1 MADLNANINVGI
13 ETTQALNQLKALQR
27 QISQFHQSV
36 AKSSGEAAVAQR
48 DLQRNF
54 LNSVNSIQGFSAE
67 LKTVRTTAESFTN
80 SLEKNKFSMRE
91 YFRYAA
97 GATKT
102 FGKNFAAE
110 FSTIEKT
117 AIERVKTLQTQYIKM
132 GRDASGA
139 MQAIAIRPTVLDM
152 KDLGTQTAITAQ
164 KQVLFNQLV
173 KQGSTNLLNF
183 GKNTQWAG
191 RQLMVGFTLPL
202 ATLGITAGRVFMDME
217 KAAIKFRKVYGDLF
231 TPEAERQKALEGIV
245 ELGEAYT
252 SYGVAVSDSLSMAA
266 DAAAAG
272 FAGVDLQNQTAAAL
286 KLSVLG
292 QLDLQKAL
300 ETTISLQNAFQ
311 LSSADLAGEIDF
323 LNAVENQTVVAL
335 DDITEAVPRVAPVI
349 KQLGGD
355 VRDLAF
361 FLAAMKEGG
370 INAAQGANALK
381 SGLASLINPSEKAA
395 LMLSDLGINIR
406 SIISQ
411 NQGDIAG
418 TVFNFAK
425 ALDNLDP
432 LRRAQ
437 AIEQLF
443 GKFQFARIS
452 ALFDNITRE
461 GTQAQRVLEL
471 AGSSMQEL
479 ATLSEDELAVSAAS
493 SMNKFRS
500 AVEKIK
506 VALVPIGQIFLE
518 IATPFVEFGTKVLDA
533 FNSLPDGMKKAVGT
547 IIAVLGGIGPVALMT
562 FGLINNGIAN
572 MIKFFATVRLG
583 YLKITGQAKGV
594 GDETQYMTQEQLEA
608 AAAAASLDQAHA
620 GLTQRFTAEKTA
632 VDQLRIA
639 YQRAAEAG
647 AKFALNNPQM
657 IRPGFGGTQAQ
668 GFAEGGVIRGPG
680 NGTSDSI
687 PALLSNGEAVIPA
700 KQVKKYAPLIEGL
713 IAGNLPGFAK
723 GFLGMPKSAKSVS
736 KNREAAD
743 AIYQEFLKSS
753 YAGVAPTEYGH
764 QISPTSGHSF
774 PIFGLGGVYQKGD
787 KRVFVKPV
795 MDETAALAEI
805 RGTQITRQAHGLEA
819 PEQRIVVI
827 RDPMDPTRQ
836 RRFLALESDLDAK
849 FIQNEPKA
857 IFNEEQYFRQLVASL
872 VRVDKDL
879 AAGNVFGNVVADVG
893 PAGVFSRASGPRA
906 LTTDLPSME
915 EQALINL
922 LGIKGGA
929 KRAFAESTLGLMA
942 GLTPQQYHQRMLGEI
957 QRVLPALKQTVAGF
971 GLTNPA
977 EADAYNAMI
986 KRLELGLGV
995 DWSKF
1000 HSVHSGVKIAAPKKP
1015 KAAVGYANGVVS
1027 VPGPKGK
1034 GDVVPAMLSP
1044 GEAVIPAK
1052 FAKKYAP
1059 LIQAM
1064 VAGNIP
1070 GYVNG
1075 TDTVAGGVANIGG
1088 SEVGIANKASARAL
1102 EIYYN
1107 KLLQLNNT
1115 TDAVDKMF
1123 AQLLQNAE
1131 RNSDGL
1137 VILTKAQAE
1146 QAAKANAEIKTS
1158 QGSGLQMGHL
1168 QTVSKILPSGER
1180 ESGSFVRGM
1189 LPSQNKSLD
1198 QGGQFVE
1205 DFIRD
1210 WNMVTGGLFDAVKLG
1225 GAELTDG
1232 VKAAAEQIDNDIRDI
1247 AVSLAQ
1253 GGKVTDEILSTAA
1266 DQALAN
1272 AKARGGDS
1280 SVAANAL
1287 EKTKD
1292 MKVILPAT
1300 VESLASSDALKT
1312 LKEKYK
1318 KVGVDFA
1325 KLTSNQLK
1333 DILLEEKLITPKQTK
1348 GGRTDYVTTE
1358 AGAALTSRGAG
1369 SRLFRTSSDGD
1380 AVAVERFA
1388 KEEGSKTYLKIK
1400 EKMATLVGQVKDE
1413 IGTGLDDA
1421 SGAKSP
1427 SVKIAQ
1433 ATENIVDGVKE
1444 TLVNSKDD
1452 VALATEQMISPI
1464 TKPTQAGKDSA
1475 SRSAFGNIDVK
1486 EPVPAVGNAPRQVV
1500 QAMSQET
1507 TAART
1512 FAGDLKASFASARAN
1527 ITREMGFVKEEFGS
1541 VVQQIKQKF
1550 GKGGQEIVAVAQQT
1564 NQGLIVGGKE
1574 YGFNAI
1580 AQAQG
1585 RDGAIE
1591 AIVTRKTAEIIS
1603 KATEAYNA
1611 GARFVPGLIT
1621 DGLKSGFPE
1630 IEFAGER
1637 ISNVLAK
1644 SIGRAAPKIPDFARP
1659 GDPKGMQGPKPQSGF
1674 SKAMEG
1680 FDSASQGLSNFAF
1693 GLSAV
1698 SGILSLM
1705 GGPLQGFAQGITM
1718 LTSGMFALIQIIAAI
1733 RALEIKSLV
1742 VKTQKLVAD
1751 RLELA
1756 LKAKSAV
1763 ATGAA
1768 TIGTMAFGT
1777 TIWSAVAGLI
1787 AFLGP
1792 VLAIGLAIAAV
1803 AGTFMLVNHVLAENQ
1818 KKING
1823 LGDAAFATAEK
1834 LQNIA
1839 ELVGFEP
1846 TREVDRATQLA
1857 TVEGMDAAGVARAA
1871 SIRESE
1877 QFQDLKTKESSEG
1890 GFKNDIAAIRDADP
1904 ERAQAALDNL
1914 ALQLLA
1920 LAPEGTDPKKIQ
1932 EYVAAIAME
1941 AGKEDLDLSFVLTV
1955 DLSDPAA
1962 FDQIVQKSQ
1971 TALAGLQAVSKR
1983 GESEL
1988 KAYGSQ
1994 ASATYEALNTGLLN
2008 GALST
2013 EQYTT
2018 QTNELLSG
2026 ISTLGED
2033 ATVVLDKMFANIG
2046 IPKET
2051 VDGIDNLDARVAI
2064 LKAAM
2069 AGVTGLEETAKEL
2082 EAANGDAAKQQI
2094 ILTGLEKKRA
2104 AAVKFT
2110 SETQE
2115 RLNQVQKETNNKA
2128 QATALE
2134 EYLEKAREDAAL
2146 KKELEANG
2154 YSAADAQLILS
2165 NEMLKGAYAT
2175 AVANGTLEEYNKQ
2188 LAEFKKF
2195 EGAASGGAGGS
2206 NPIQDA
2212 IDNLKK
2218 QRTEILNTSKAY
2230 GALRKSGMD
2239 AQKAFEFAQNPDLM
2253 SAMNAGLKVG
2263 SKQWDEIIKRIKAAE
2278 AATKKW
2284 QKSTVQGQTELFR
2297 DVAGKVSD
2305 YFSAQEE
2312 LLQATFEVNTAAN
2325 QGIVDTLEKQIE
2337 GFNSKIQEYSSDL
2350 DDISEKEELINAQY
2364 DKKIKA
2370 LEQTKKINED
2380 ILRQQKSQLSIADA
2394 LSQGD
2399 VAGAASAMQELRS
2412 QNAASA
2418 LDAQGNQ
2425 LELARSAQLAGVTTK
2440 DGLTRAEIEKKIKDA
2455 KKEIA
2460 IIENG
2465 SLKTAKDAIAAA
2477 EEKLQKDIKGLSY
2490 AGQTQAQWTLQ
2501 SAAIGAAEAKAV
2513 AFNSKA
2519 KAVLKTVT
2527 DIVAQWNAL
2536 GTKAPTPTP
2545 PPAPKPKDKKADGG
2559 FVSGPGTATSDSI
2572 PAMLSDGEYV
2582 VKASSVSKF
2591 GKGFLDKINSGTA
2604 PKFKMAYANGGMVKM
2619 SSFKNGG
2626 LAMPDSSKLKI
2637 NSRAQEGLSSIL
2649 SDISSIGLSSNRQF
2663 NPPVYPQISR
2673 TYASENIGGGLYA
2686 NTSTAESSTQ
2696 VDNSVYNYNLSVN
2709 VEGTDASPDQ
2719 IANVVMR
2726 KLQSVGSQRVRG
2738 QVVR

>member
-1 MADLNANINVGI
+1 
-13 ETTQALNQLKALQR
+13 
-27 QISQFHQSV
+27 
-36 AKSSGEAAVAQR
+36 
-48 DLQRNF
+48 
-54 LNSVNSIQGFSAE
+54 
-67 LKTVRTTAESFTN
+67 
-80 SLEKNKFSMRE
+80 
-91 YFRYAA
+91 
-97 GATKT
+97 
-102 FGKNFAAE
+102 
-110 FSTIEKT
+110 
-117 AIERVKTLQTQYIKM
+117 
-132 GRDASGA
+132 
-139 MQAIAIRPTVLDM
+139 
-152 KDLGTQTAITAQ
+152 
-164 KQVLFNQLV
+164 
-173 KQGSTNLLNF
+173 
-183 GKNTQWAG
+183 
-191 RQLMVGFTLPL
+191 
-202 ATLGITAGRVFMDME
+202 
-217 KAAIKFRKVYGDLF
+217 
-231 TPEAERQKALEGIV
+231 
-245 ELGEAYT
+245 
-252 SYGVAVSDSLSMAA
+252 
-266 DAAAAG
+266 
-272 FAGVDLQNQTAAAL
+272 
-286 KLSVLG
+286 
-292 QLDLQKAL
+292 
-300 ETTISLQNAFQ
+300 
-311 LSSADLAGEIDF
+311 
-323 LNAVENQTVVAL
+323 
-335 DDITEAVPRVAPVI
+335 
-349 KQLGGD
+349 
-355 VRDLAF
+355 
-361 FLAAMKEGG
+361 
-370 INAAQGANALK
+370 
-381 SGLASLINPSEKAA
+381 
-395 LMLSDLGINIR
+395 
-406 SIISQ
+406 
-411 NQGDIAG
+411 
-418 TVFNFAK
+418 
-425 ALDNLDP
+425 
-432 LRRAQ
+432 
-437 AIEQLF
+437 
-443 GKFQFARIS
+443 
-452 ALFDNITRE
+452 
-461 GTQAQRVLEL
+461 
-471 AGSSMQEL
+471 
-479 ATLSEDELAVSAAS
+479 
-493 SMNKFRS
+493 
-500 AVEKIK
+500 
-506 VALVPIGQIFLE
+506 
-518 IATPFVEFGTKVLDA
+518 
-533 FNSLPDGMKKAVGT
+533 
-547 IIAVLGGIGPVALMT
+547 
-562 FGLINNGIAN
+562 
-572 MIKFFATVRLG
+572 
-583 YLKITGQAKGV
+583 
-594 GDETQYMTQEQLEA
+594 
-608 AAAAASLDQAHA
+608 
-620 GLTQRFTAEKTA
+620 
-632 VDQLRIA
+632 
-639 YQRAAEAG
+639 
-647 AKFALNNPQM
+647 
-657 IRPGFGGTQAQ
+657 
-668 GFAEGGVIRGPG
+668 
-680 NGTSDSI
+680 
-687 PALLSNGEAVIPA
+687 
-700 KQVKKYAPLIEGL
+700 
-713 IAGNLPGFAK
+713 
-723 GFLGMPKSAKSVS
+723 
-736 KNREAAD
+736 
-743 AIYQEFLKSS
+743 
-753 YAGVAPTEYGH
+753 
-764 QISPTSGHSF
+764 
-774 PIFGLGGVYQKGD
+774 
-787 KRVFVKPV
+787 
-795 MDETAALAEI
+795 
-805 RGTQITRQAHGLEA
+805 
-819 PEQRIVVI
+819 
-827 RDPMDPTRQ
+827 
-836 RRFLALESDLDAK
+836 
-849 FIQNEPKA
+849 
-857 IFNEEQYFRQLVASL
+857 
-872 VRVDKDL
+872 
-879 AAGNVFGNVVADVG
+879 
-893 PAGVFSRASGPRA
+893 
-906 LTTDLPSME
+906 
-915 EQALINL
+915 
-922 LGIKGGA
+922 
-929 KRAFAESTLGLMA
+929 
-942 GLTPQQYHQRMLGEI
+942 
-957 QRVLPALKQTVAGF
+957 
-971 GLTNPA
+971 
-977 EADAYNAMI
+977 
-986 KRLELGLGV
+986 
-995 DWSKF
+995 
-1000 HSVHSGVKIAAPKKP
+1000 
-1015 KAAVGYANGVVS
+1015 
-1027 VPGPKGK
+1027 
-1034 GDVVPAMLSP
+1034 
-1044 GEAVIPAK
+1044 
-1052 FAKKYAP
+1052 
-1059 LIQAM
+1059 
-1064 VAGNIP
+1064 
-1070 GYVNG
+1070 
-1075 TDTVAGGVANIGG
+1075 
-1088 SEVGIANKASARAL
+1088 
-1102 EIYYN
+1102 
-1107 KLLQLNNT
+1107 
-1115 TDAVDKMF
+1115 
-1123 AQLLQNAE
+1123 
-1131 RNSDGL
+1131 
-1137 VILTKAQAE
+1137 
-1146 QAAKANAEIKTS
+1146 
-1158 QGSGLQMGHL
+1158 
-1168 QTVSKILPSGER
+1168 
-1180 ESGSFVRGM
+1180 
-1189 LPSQNKSLD
+1189 
-1198 QGGQFVE
+1198 
-1205 DFIRD
+1205 
-1210 WNMVTGGLFDAVKLG
+1210 
-1225 GAELTDG
+1225 
-1232 VKAAAEQIDNDIRDI
+1232 
-1247 AVSLAQ
+1247 
-1253 GGKVTDEILSTAA
+1253 
-1266 DQALAN
+1266 
-1272 AKARGGDS
+1272 
-1280 SVAANAL
+1280 
-1287 EKTKD
+1287 
-1292 MKVILPAT
+1292 
-1300 VESLASSDALKT
+1300 
-1312 LKEKYK
+1312 
-1318 KVGVDFA
+1318 
-1325 KLTSNQLK
+1325 
-1333 DILLEEKLITPKQTK
+1333 
-1348 GGRTDYVTTE
+1348 
-1358 AGAALTSRGAG
+1358 
-1369 SRLFRTSSDGD
+1369 
-1380 AVAVERFA
+1380 
-1388 KEEGSKTYLKIK
+1388 
-1400 EKMATLVGQVKDE
+1400 MATLVGQVKDE

-1444 TLVNSKDD
+1444 TIVNSKDD

-1512 FAGDLKASFASARAN
+1512 FAGDLKASFANARAN

-1550 GKGGQEIVAVAQQT
+1550 GKGGQEIVAIAQQT

-1603 KATEAYNA
+1603 KAIEAYNA

-1756 LKAKSAV
+1756 LKAKNAV

-1857 TVEGMDAAGVARAA
+1857 TVEGIDAEGVARAA

-1971 TALAGLQAVSKR
+1971 TALADLQAVSKR

-2008 GALST
+2008 GALTT
-2013 EQYTT
+2013 EQYTA

-2026 ISTLGED
+2026 ISTLGAD

-2051 VDGIDNLDARVAI
+2051 VDGIDSLDARVAL

-2069 AGVTGLEETAKEL
+2069 AGVTGLEETADEL
-2082 EAANGDAAKQQI
+2082 KAANGDAIAEQRILTKLEKERAKQVQ
-2094 ILTGLEKKRA
+2094 
-2104 AAVKFT
+2104 FT

-2115 RLNQVQKETNNKA
+2115 RLNQVQKEADNKA

-2146 KKELEANG
+2146 KVKLTGLG
-2154 YSAADAQLILS
+2154 YSAADAQLILN
-2165 NEMLKGAYAT
+2165 NEMLKGAFIT
-2175 AVANGTLEEYNKQ
+2175 AEANGRLAEFNKNLEEYKGFQ
-2188 LAEFKKF
+2188 PP
-2195 EGAASGGAGGS
+2195 AGGSAS

-2425 LELARSAQLAGVTTK
+2425 LELARSAQLAGVTSK

-2536 GTKAPTPTP
+2536 GTKTPVPSAPPSFSGSRP
-2545 PPAPKPKDKKADGG
+2545 GPEKDGTFVGQVGPGGNFVWNGQQWIKKANGG
-2559 FVSGPGTATSDSI
+2559 LISGPGTATSDSI

-2591 GKGFLDKINSGTA
+2591 GKGFLDKINAGVT
-2604 PKFKMAYANGGMVKM
+2604 PNFKMAYANGGMVKM

-2637 NSRAQEGLSSIL
+2637 NSRAQEGLSSML